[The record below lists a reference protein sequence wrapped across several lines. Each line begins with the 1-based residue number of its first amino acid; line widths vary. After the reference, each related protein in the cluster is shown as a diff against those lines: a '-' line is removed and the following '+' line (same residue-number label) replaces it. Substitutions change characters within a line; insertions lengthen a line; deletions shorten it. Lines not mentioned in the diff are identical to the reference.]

1 MCIVKNAL
9 TKTNIC
15 RRLFMDTLKHFPN
28 LIMCYR
34 YQLFAFRS
42 YFRLYFVLFRPIYF
56 FIIRSFVS
64 YRIIIIILL

>member
-1 MCIVKNAL
+1 MFIVKNAL

-34 YQLFAFRS
+34 YQLFTFRVPLIS
-42 YFRLYFVLFRPIYF
+42 LILDFILFYLG
-56 FIIRSFVS
+56 
-64 YRIIIIILL
+64 LLIFL